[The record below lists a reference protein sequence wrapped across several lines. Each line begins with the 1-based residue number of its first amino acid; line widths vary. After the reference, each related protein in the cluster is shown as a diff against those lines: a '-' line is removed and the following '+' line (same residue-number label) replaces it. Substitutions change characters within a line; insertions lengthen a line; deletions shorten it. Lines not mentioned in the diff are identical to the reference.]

1 MATRSA
7 IGIITDRYIYG
18 IYCHW
23 DGYPEN
29 NGRLLVEHYKTLD
42 QVWDL
47 IKLGDLSS
55 LGKTIGVEHD
65 KEDVDNLNNFC
76 TYYDRDY
83 KRGPHPYSTFNTR
96 NEFKDKFG
104 HSGCEY
110 FYLFKDDQWLMSSL
124 RSDWAP
130 VETHLLT
137 AE

>member
-7 IGIITDRYIYG
+7 IGIITDRYIFG

-29 NGRLLVEHYKTLD
+29 NGRILVENYKTLD

-55 LGKTIGVEHD
+55 LNKEVGTKHASGYHD
-65 KEDVDNLNNFC
+65 TFC
-76 TYYDRDY
+76 TYYGRDLEGY
-83 KRGPHPYSTFNTR
+83 DNIDYRQFTCR
-96 NEFKDKFG
+96 QEFKEHFEN
-104 HSGCEY
+104 SGCEY
-110 FYLFKDDQWLMSSL
+110 FYLFNDDQWVMSSL
-124 RSDWAP
+124 RSNWAP
-130 VETHLLT
+130 VETYLLT